1 MAQKLFLSLQKWTY
15 LTSLSSFLSNP
26 QSAPYYTSQPR
37 NGKREFRGKVDSRE
51 IIGNTRRLKKA
62 KCWIRGWQAGSKGS
76 EAYRGLEIYIY
87 IYIWR
92 ARSLQYKRLVK
103 PLVLSPPTSPSWLI
117 FCPKRGRCC
126 AVINDYKVFGTD
138 DYQTT
143 PDPAF
148 SLHNIRHF
156 DVPDRLLF
164 SAPLY
169 RLLQPRDRRG
179 GTRRVFRIGVCAR
192 THRRRPVLLYTRRRT
207 EGSLAIKKLAS
218 MEHGIA
224 GVHCATLLCRYDV
237 LIGDRALL
245 HHAKWTIIIV
255 IRTFS
260 PTIKIYSTWLTLLLL
275 LLV

>member
-1 MAQKLFLSLQKWTY
+1 MLNKGL
-15 LTSLSSFLSNP
+15 
-26 QSAPYYTSQPR
+26 
-37 NGKREFRGKVDSRE
+37 
-51 IIGNTRRLKKA
+51 
-62 KCWIRGWQAGSKGS
+62 AGSKGSES

-87 IYIWR
+87 IYIWH

-169 RLLQPRDRRG
+169 RLLQPRDRG
-179 GTRRVFRIGVCAR
+179 GTRRVFRIGVR
-192 THRRRPVLLYTRRRT
+192 TAQTHTHTYTRTRKSIGPFCYTRRPRRRPRI
-207 EGSLAIKKLAS
+207 EGSLGIKNSPRWSTELRGFIVL
-218 MEHGIA
+218 HYWQ
-224 GVHCATLLCRYDV
+224 YDV
-237 LIGDRALL
+237 LIGDPR
-245 HHAKWTIIIV
+245 
-255 IRTFS
+255 S
-260 PTIKIYSTWLTLLLL
+260 STSSTSQNELSLWYARFHPR
-275 LLV
+275 

>member
-1 MAQKLFLSLQKWTY
+1 MLNKGLA
-15 LTSLSSFLSNP
+15 
-26 QSAPYYTSQPR
+26 
-37 NGKREFRGKVDSRE
+37 G
-51 IIGNTRRLKKA
+51 RLKR
-62 KCWIRGWQAGSKGS
+62 IRGLQRTWN
-76 EAYRGLEIYIY
+76 IHIY

-103 PLVLSPPTSPSWLI
+103 PLVLSPPTLPPSWLI
-117 FCPKRGRCC
+117 FCPKRGGRCC

-148 SLHNIRHF
+148 SSLHNIRHF

-179 GTRRVFRIGVCAR
+179 GGTRRVSRIGAR
-192 THRRRPVLLYTRRRT
+192 AHTHETRRRPVLYYIHEEASRAQKDR
-207 EGSLAIKKLAS
+207 SPSKKLAS

-224 GVHCATLLCRYDV
+224 GVHCATLLCQYDV

-245 HHAKWTIIIV
+245 HRAKWTIIIV

-260 PTIKIYSTWLTLLLL
+260 PTIKIYIPRG
-275 LLV
+275 